1 MTCIVRYLE
10 EIGYTDAL
18 LDVRSSRV
26 RSLLGI
32 HTDKDL
38 SANTGPSSTPSSS
51 KDDTNRSAD
60 QPPQDSQ
67 YVIYRFPHI
76 LVEL

>member
-1 MTCIVRYLE
+1 MYKVEDQEDSVVVLMLTLTYCRYLE

-32 HTDKDL
+32 HTDKESQL
-38 SANTGPSSTPSSS
+38 
-51 KDDTNRSAD
+51 KDDIT
-60 QPPQDSQ
+60 QPSQ
-67 YVIYRFPHI
+67 SMAGDAR
-76 LVEL
+76 

>member
-1 MTCIVRYLE
+1 MGFPCRYLE

-32 HTDKDL
+32 HTDKE
-38 SANTGPSSTPSSS
+38 GPI
-51 KDDTNRSAD
+51 KDDVTQ
-60 QPPQDSQ
+60 QPNQAMSGDS
-67 YVIYRFPHI
+67 R
-76 LVEL
+76 LVYSV

>member
-1 MTCIVRYLE
+1 MGFLCRYLE

-32 HTDKDL
+32 HTDKE
-38 SANTGPSSTPSSS
+38 GPI
-51 KDDTNRSAD
+51 KDDVTQ
-60 QPPQDSQ
+60 QPNQAMSGDS
-67 YVIYRFPHI
+67 R
-76 LVEL
+76 LVYSV